1 MIIAPYNELLFIS
14 QVTLPWGSTATST
27 QTPSPLLGDCL
38 PTWRHQGVWILKA
51 DKSLLFLPSPG
62 RGYPMGNRVLP
73 LLTKTEMEESRK
85 RCFPASEM
93 RLCAPSVSGITF
105 RNIVL
110 LPYLSRREQLLIPPP
125 QKSLWLVSTFTG
137 WFFYFCHMQNIY

>member
-1 MIIAPYNELLFIS
+1 MSYCSCLRSPCPEALL
-14 QVTLPWGSTATST
+14 LPLPRHPVCSWE
-27 QTPSPLLGDCL
+27 TPFPPVGTRECESSKQ
-38 PTWRHQGVWILKA
+38 R
-51 DKSLLFLPSPG
+51 KSLLFLPSPG

-85 RCFPASEM
+85 LCFPASEM

-137 WFFYFCHMQNIY
+137 CFFYFCHMQNIY